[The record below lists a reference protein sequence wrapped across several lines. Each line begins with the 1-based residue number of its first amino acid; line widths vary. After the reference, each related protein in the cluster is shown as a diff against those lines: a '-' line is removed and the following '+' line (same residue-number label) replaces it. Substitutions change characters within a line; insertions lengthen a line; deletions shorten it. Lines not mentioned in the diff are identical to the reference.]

1 MCQAEQLDLLPR
13 SLHSAHLVLG
23 DWMAKQKILIIE
35 DNLEIA
41 IMVDDLMREQGYHT
55 AIAYNG
61 QTGLDLALKER
72 PDLIL
77 LDLRLPQMSGVDLLQ
92 ALKDQNCVA
101 PVVVMTAAGSE
112 ELAIQAL
119 RLGVQDYIKKP
130 FNAPKLLEVTHR
142 ALEEDRL
149 RNENAQF
156 LEDLQES
163 RDRVAERGTELKT
176 VLNKLVKLQ
185 RAALGLGALTVGADM
200 KDVYRQLT
208 EYAVSLLDVRQSCI
222 LLFDSDRH
230 ELLCQHPAFGLSDA
244 IAKNY
249 RIPLGPDS
257 PIWGA
262 WQNGQS
268 LIANDLSHS
277 PLLQALGRSAR
288 AVLTGVRSTMFA
300 VLRLGERSVG
310 FFQVSDKTDG
320 SDFTTNDLRL
330 LEIVASQS
338 AIAIENARLFTFE
351 KHRVAEME
359 TLVEVAQAV
368 SEAVDDRPQPLL
380 ERIARG
386 ACEILQGDAAL
397 ILPILAGDSESY
409 DVSNAASYGTS
420 SRVTFNPAIDERD
433 PVNILRY
440 RNPLVCEDIV
450 HEQPDLLRFSYFR
463 QESARA
469 VVGLLLEDD
478 EVELGVLYVVFHDPR
493 AFNQRELTSVRL
505 MAHQATLAIAKS
517 RLFEMLNRHVF
528 RTNTDL
534 MRKLQEIE
542 ELKRISRLISSTPE
556 IDQIYSNILQGA
568 MAISG
573 APHAALLM
581 MDEQHRAVVAH
592 VRRDGQIVTEKVDLH
607 AYALDVPARG
617 PSPAAPQDAAQTL
630 MRRTPWLS
638 IYRHVVPDARS
649 YLYAPVMSGNKNE
662 RIGILAIGSPEPT
675 KFGPDD
681 LRLLEALAN
690 QAAVANQNARYAQAA
705 NLTQDRRSAAGAAAA
720 QVGTDG
726 SLVHRINYTVGAI
739 PALIQ
744 QIELGLEQGTL
755 ETSVLREKLRGIRD
769 GADLALE
776 MLQQIRTVENN
787 HSD

>member
-1 MCQAEQLDLLPR
+1 MSSLIFRLDHCTAR
-13 SLHSAHLVLG
+13 TWSWG
-23 DWMAKQKILIIE
+23 DWMARQKILIIE

-41 IMVDDLMREQGYHT
+41 IMVDDLMREQGYRT

-61 QTGLDLALKER
+61 QTGLDLALKEQ

-244 IAKNY
+244 IATNY

-386 ACEILQGDAAL
+386 ACEILHGDAAL

-409 DVSNAASYGTS
+409 DVSNAASYGAS
-420 SRVTFNPAIDERD
+420 SRVTFNPIIDERD

-463 QESARA
+463 QGSARA
-469 VVGLLLEDD
+469 VLGLLLEDD

-493 AFNQRELTSVRL
+493 AFSQRELTSVRL

-542 ELKRISRLISSTPE
+542 ELKRIGRLISSTSE
-556 IDQIYSNILQGA
+556 IDQVYGNILQGA
-568 MAISG
+568 MSISG

-581 MDEQHRAVVAH
+581 LDEQQRAVVAR
-592 VRRDGQIVTEKVDLH
+592 VRRDGQIMTEKVDLH
-607 AYALDVPARG
+607 AYAPGVPARD
-617 PSPAAPQDAAQTL
+617 PSPAAQDVPRIP
-630 MRRTPWLS
+630 MRRPPWLS

-649 YLYAPVMSGNKNE
+649 YLYAPVMSGSKNE
-662 RIGILAIGSPEPT
+662 RIGILAVGSPEST

-705 NLTQDRRSAAGAAAA
+705 NLTQDRQSAAEPAVA
-720 QVGTDG
+720 QAEIDG

-755 ETSVLREKLRGIRD
+755 EMSVLREKLRGIRD

-776 MLQQIRTVENN
+776 MLQQIRTPGNDR
-787 HSD
+787 SD

>member
-1 MCQAEQLDLLPR
+1 
-13 SLHSAHLVLG
+13 
-23 DWMAKQKILIIE
+23 MAKQKILIVE

-41 IMVDDLMREQGYHT
+41 VMVDDLIREQGYRT

-61 QTGLDLALKER
+61 QSGLDLALKER

-77 LDLRLPQMSGVDLLQ
+77 LDLRLPQMSGVELLRT
-92 ALKDQNCVA
+92 LKEKNCDA

-119 RLGVQDYIKKP
+119 RLGVQDYVKKP
-130 FNAPKLLEVTHR
+130 FTAPKLLDVITR
-142 ALEEDRL
+142 SLEEDRL
-149 RNENAQF
+149 RNENAHF

-163 RDRVAERGTELKT
+163 RDRGAERGAELKS

-208 EYAVSLLDVRQSCI
+208 EYAVSLLDVKQSCI
-222 LLFDSDRH
+222 LLFDPDRQ
-230 ELLCQHPAFGLSDA
+230 ELLCQIPAFGLSDA
-244 IAKNY
+244 VARSY
-249 RIPLGPDS
+249 RVPLGPDS
-257 PIWGA
+257 PIWDA
-262 WQNGQS
+262 WENGQS

-277 PLLQALGRSAR
+277 PLLQALGPSAR
-288 AVLTGVRSTMFA
+288 AVLTRARSTMFS

-310 FFQVSDKTDG
+310 LFQVSDKTDG
-320 SDFTTNDLRL
+320 SDFTADDLRL

-338 AIAIENARLFTFE
+338 AIAIENARLFTSE

-368 SEAVDDRPQPLL
+368 SEAVDDRPQALL

-386 ACEILQGDAAL
+386 ACEMLHGDSAL
-397 ILPILAGDSESY
+397 ILPFLTGGSESY
-409 DVSNAASYGTS
+409 DVSNAASFGTS
-420 SRVTFNPAIDERD
+420 SLATYNPLVDDRD
-433 PVNILRY
+433 PINILRF

-450 HEQPDLLRFSYFR
+450 HEQPDLLRFSFFR
-463 QESARA
+463 RESARA

-478 EVELGVLYVVFHDPR
+478 DVELGVLYVVFHHQR
-493 AFNQRELTSVRL
+493 AFNERELTSARL

-542 ELKRISRLISSTPE
+542 ELKRIGRLISSTSE
-556 IDQIYSNILQGA
+556 IDRVYAQILQGA
-568 MAISG
+568 MSISG

-581 MDEQHRAVVAH
+581 MDEERGAIIAH
-592 VRRDGQIVTEKVDLH
+592 VRRNGQTVTEKVDLH
-607 AYALDVPARG
+607 EFAPV
-617 PSPAAPQDAAQTL
+617 AAP
-630 MRRTPWLS
+630 MRDSPSATAPNTPDIQVKRTPWLS
-638 IYRHVVPDARS
+638 IYRRVVPDARS
-649 YLYAPVMSGNKNE
+649 YLYAPVMSGSKNE
-662 RIGILAIGSPEPT
+662 RIGLLAIGSPEPT

-690 QAAVANQNARYAQAA
+690 QAAVAVQNARYAQAA
-705 NLTQDRRSAAGAAAA
+705 YLIQGQHAVDQTGVD
-720 QVGTDG
+720 D

-739 PALIQ
+739 PVLIQ

-755 ETSVLREKLRGIRD
+755 EKADLCEKLHGIRA

-776 MLQQIRTVENN
+776 MLQQMRTAGNGKPE
-787 HSD
+787 